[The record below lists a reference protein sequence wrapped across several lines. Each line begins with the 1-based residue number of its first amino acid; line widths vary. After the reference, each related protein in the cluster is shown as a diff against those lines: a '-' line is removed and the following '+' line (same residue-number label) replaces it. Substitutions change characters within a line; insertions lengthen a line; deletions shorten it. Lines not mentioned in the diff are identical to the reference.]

1 MEKNYLIKPK
11 GFALLKDWLASYRKH
26 RVLFLMLIPGLLY
39 FIVFK
44 YFPIYGLQ
52 IAFKDFNLVEGIW
65 GSDWAGLK
73 YFNMLFTTKS
83 FFDVFKNTIIISIYQ
98 LVFGFPAP
106 IILALMLYE
115 IRNLAYKKLV
125 QTISYLPHFVS
136 WVVLAGVFTRFLSP
150 SSGPVN
156 ILIKTF
162 GAEPIFFL
170 GDNRYFRA
178 TLIVT
183 EIWKSIGW
191 GSIVYIA
198 ALSGID
204 PALYESANIDGA
216 NKIKK
221 IIHITLPSL
230 TPVITIMLIFA
241 IGRIINDNFNQI
253 FNLYSPIVYPTGD
266 VISTYVYRMGL
277 AKMEFSFTTAV
288 GLSKNVISFSLV
300 IIANAVAKKV
310 NDYGIW

>member
-1 MEKNYLIKPK
+1 MLNITCNAVYK
-11 GFALLKDWLASYRKH
+11 
-26 RVLFLMLIPGLLY
+26 LIPGLLY

-65 GSDWAGLK
+65 GSEWAGLK